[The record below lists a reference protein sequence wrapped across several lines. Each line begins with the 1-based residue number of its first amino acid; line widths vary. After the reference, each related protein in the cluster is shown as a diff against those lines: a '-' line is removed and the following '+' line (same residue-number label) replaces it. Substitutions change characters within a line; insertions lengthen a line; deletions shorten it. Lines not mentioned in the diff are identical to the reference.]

1 MNPSKDYYK
10 ILGISPSATT
20 QEVKKAFRKL
30 ALLYHPDK
38 NSGRP
43 IQVSTERFSAIQE
56 AYKVLSDARLR
67 AQYQYARHVLHPQ
80 TVAQP
85 LAASAAEVRALA
97 QKLHSHTRHLD
108 PFRIN
113 RDLLYLQVM
122 ELLSDQHLHLL
133 QEQADPLIN
142 RDISQLLS
150 GCLRHL
156 SLAQLAAI
164 EDRLATLARHD
175 RESSLELN
183 RFFRETRQYHYWNR
197 YKIVVALSLSLLF
210 CLALYLSVRN

>member
-1 MNPSKDYYK
+1 MNPSRDYYK
-10 ILGISPSATT
+10 ILGISPAATT

-30 ALLYHPDK
+30 ALLYHPDR
-38 NSGRP
+38 NPGR
-43 IQVSTERFSAIQE
+43 QTYLSTERFSAIQE

-80 TVAQP
+80 TVARP

-97 QKLHSHTRHLD
+97 QKLHNNTRHLD

-113 RDLLYLQVM
+113 RDLLYLQIM
-122 ELLSDQHLHLL
+122 DLLSDHHLHLL

-142 RDISQLLS
+142 RDIWQLLS
-150 GCLRHL
+150 GSLRHL

-164 EDRLATLARHD
+164 QDRLATLTRHD
-175 RESSLELN
+175 KQASTELA
-183 RFFRETRQYHYWNR
+183 RFCKENKRYHYWNR
-197 YKIVVALSLSLLF
+197 YKIIVALSLALLF

>member
-1 MNPSKDYYK
+1 MNPSKDYYS
-10 ILGISPSATT
+10 ILGLSPAATT

-30 ALLYHPDK
+30 ALLYHPDR
-38 NSGRP
+38 NPGR
-43 IQVSTERFSAIQE
+43 QSQLSAERFSAIQE

-80 TVAQP
+80 TNARP

-97 QKLHSHTRHLD
+97 QKLHHDTRHLD

-122 ELLSDQHLHLL
+122 DILSDQHLQLL
-133 QEQADPLIN
+133 QEQADQLIN
-142 RDISQLLS
+142 RDIWQFLS
-150 GCLRHL
+150 YSLHHL
-156 SLAQLAAI
+156 SMAQLAAI
-164 EDRLATLARHD
+164 RDRLATLTRHD
-175 RESSLELN
+175 KEAAVALA
-183 RFFRETRQYHYWNR
+183 RFWKEHKQYHYWNR
-197 YKIVVALSLSLLF
+197 YKIVVALLLALLF

>member
-10 ILGISPSATT
+10 ILDISPSATT

-142 RDISQLLS
+142 RDIWQLLS
-150 GCLRHL
+150 GSLRHL

-164 EDRLATLARHD
+164 QDRLTTLTRPDKQA
-175 RESSLELN
+175 STELS
-183 RFFRETRQYHYWNR
+183 RFFKENKRYHYWNR
-197 YKIVVALSLSLLF
+197 YKIVVALSLALLF